1 MPLAVVSLTTA
12 AGADDFPKIYNTEP
26 AASGN
31 PMAAADA
38 AAGMRVPPGFH
49 VNVFAAEPDVQ
60 NPISMAWDGRG
71 RLWVAENY
79 TYAERPK
86 RFEMALRDRI
96 IILADTNGDGR
107 SDRRQV
113 FSDDVQMLTS
123 IELGRGG
130 VWAMCPPQLLFIP
143 DRNGDDRPDG
153 PAEVVLDGFDVPPDN
168 AHNFANGLHWGPDGW
183 LYGRCGA
190 SCPGR
195 VGVPGTKDEL
205 RVPLVGGVWRYHPQ
219 RKRFEALCHGT
230 TNPWGH
236 DWNEH
241 GEGFFVNTVNGHLW
255 HLIPGAHFR
264 RPHTIDPNPR
274 VYEPMEMHADHWH
287 WDTGKDWMDSRK
299 ATGEHDRLGG
309 GHAHSGTM
317 IYLADQWPE
326 AYRGRL
332 MTLNLHGRRTNVER
346 LERHGS
352 GYLAR
357 HEPDIMQAADA
368 WYRGLELGYAPD
380 GSVLVL
386 DWSDAGEC
394 HETTGVHRTSGRIYR
409 VSYGKSAAVAPFDLT
424 KLSPAELADLHTHR
438 NQWFV
443 RQARRE
449 LLDRAASK
457 QDTAPARRKLKHAL
471 NAAGNVVHRLDALW
485 TLYAVDALENFDRR
499 PVPLSELLPLDTST
513 CDFKALLADD
523 NEHVRTWA
531 VRLLTDAWP
540 LDSVYGPSPATLKSV
555 NSGTLNVLVQQARHD
570 RSGLVRLALAS
581 TLQRLPVADRA
592 TLAAPL
598 LAHAEDAEDQ
608 NLPLLIWYGLIPVA
622 DADAGQ
628 LVTLAAESKIGLV
641 RRMIGRRL
649 AEDLAR
655 RPEPI
660 NQLLAATIPSV
671 DSLADVLAG
680 MSEGLAGWRKAPQP
694 AGWAQVQ
701 AAVKASN
708 NQDLARRVRDLS
720 VLFGDGRALDEV
732 RAIALDADADM
743 AQRRV
748 ALAALIEARP
758 ADLRKVCEKLL
769 GVRFLNSVAV
779 RGLALFDDPAI
790 GVKLAGSYRKFH
802 QTERPPVMET
812 LVSRPA
818 FARAMLDEMAAGKI
832 ARGDLS
838 AFQARQIRSFGDAKL
853 TARLGE
859 VWGQLRDS
867 PADKREQI
875 ARLKTR
881 LTPDYLAQADR
892 SRGRQVFSTVCAS
905 CHRLFGSGGQI
916 GPDLT
921 GAGRQNIDYLLSNIL
936 DPSAAVAADFRM
948 SVVALDDGRVLNGIV
963 VARTPHT
970 ITLQTAKERIA
981 LERSDIE
988 ALEPSTASLMPDGLL
1003 QPLAETQ
1010 VRDLFS
1016 YLMSPSQ
1023 VPLPP
1028 EATAAR

>member
-1 MPLAVVSLTTA
+1 MFAFILPLAIASLA
-12 AGADDFPKIYNTEP
+12 AAAAADDFPKIYNSEP
-26 AASGN
+26 AASGS
-31 PMAAADA
+31 PMPAAEA

-49 VNVFAAEPDVQ
+49 VDVFAAEPDVQ
-60 NPISMAWDGRG
+60 NPISMAWDRRG
-71 RLWVAENY
+71 RLWIAENY

-86 RFEMALRDRI
+86 RFETALRDRI

-107 SDRRQV
+107 SDRRKV
-113 FSDDVQMLTS
+113 FTDDVQMLTS
-123 IELGRGG
+123 VELGRGG

-168 AHNFANGLHWGPDGW
+168 SHNFANGLHWGPDGW

-205 RVPLVGGVWRYHPQ
+205 RVPLTGGIWRFHPI
-219 RKRFEALCHGT
+219 RGTFEVLCHGT

-255 HLIPGAHFR
+255 HMIPGAHFR

-274 VYEPMEMHADHWH
+274 AYEPMEMHADHWH
-287 WDTGKDWMDSRK
+287 WDTGKSWMDSRK

-357 HEPDIMQAADA
+357 HEPDIMQAADT

-380 GSVLVL
+380 GSVLAL

-409 VSYGKSAAVAPFDLT
+409 VSYGQPAALAPFDLST
-424 KLSPAELADLHTHR
+424 FNPADLADLHTHR

-449 LLDRAASK
+449 LLDRAALK
-457 QDTAPARRKLKHAL
+457 QDLTSAQRKLEHAL
-471 NAAGNVVHRLDALW
+471 NTSENTVHRLDALW
-485 TLYAVDALENFDRR
+485 TLHALELR
-499 PVPLSELLPLDTST
+499 TS
-513 CDFKALLADD
+513 CHLKSLLADD

-540 LDSVYGPSPATLKSV
+540 LDTVHGPSPATLTSV
-555 NSGTLNVLVQQARHD
+555 DQGTLDLLVSQAKQD

-581 TLQRLPVADRA
+581 TLQRLPVADRPALA
-592 TLAAPL
+592 TPL
-598 LAHAEDAEDQ
+598 LAHAEDANDQ

-622 DADAGQ
+622 NADAGQ
-628 LVTLAAESKIGLV
+628 LASLAAESKIGLV
-641 RRMIGRRL
+641 RKMISRRL
-649 AEDLAR
+649 TEDLAV

-660 NQLLAATIPSV
+660 NRLLAETVSSTDA
-671 DSLADVLAG
+671 LADVLGG

-694 AGWAQVQ
+694 ACWAEVQ
-701 AAVKASN
+701 AAVKTAN
-708 NQDLARRVRDLS
+708 NQDLVRRVRDLS

-732 RAIALDADADM
+732 RTIALDGNADL

-758 ADLRKVCEKLL
+758 PDLRKTCEKLL

-802 QTERPPVMET
+802 QSERAPVMET

-892 SRGRQVFSTVCAS
+892 SRGRQVFATVCAS

-921 GAGRQNIDYLLSNIL
+921 GAGRQNIDYLLANML
-936 DPSAAVAADFRM
+936 DPSAVVAADFRM

-963 VARTPHT
+963 AAQTPRT

-1016 YLMSPSQ
+1016 YLMSRSQ
-1023 VPLPP
+1023 VSLPP

>member
-1 MPLAVVSLTTA
+1 MLAFIMSLAAATWTTA
-12 AGADDFPKIYNTEP
+12 AGANDFPKIYNTEP
-26 AASGN
+26 AASGS

-49 VNVFAAEPDVQ
+49 VGVFAAEPDVQ

-86 RFEMALRDRI
+86 RFETALRDRI
-96 IILADTNGDGR
+96 IIMADTNGDGR

-113 FSDDVQMLTS
+113 FTDDVQMLTS

-195 VGVPGTKDEL
+195 VGMPGSKDEL
-205 RVPLVGGVWRYHPQ
+205 RVPLTGGIWRYHP
-219 RKRFEALCHGT
+219 RSKRFEVLCHGT

-255 HLIPGAHFR
+255 HMIPGAHFR

-274 VYEPMEMHADHWH
+274 AYEPLEMHADHWH
-287 WDTGKDWMDSRK
+287 WDTGTSWMDSRK

-357 HEPDIMQAADA
+357 HEPDIMQAADT

-380 GSVLVL
+380 GSVLAL

-409 VSYGKSAAVAPFDLT
+409 VSYGQPAAAGPIALA
-424 KLSPAELADLHTHR
+424 KLSPEQLADLHTHR

-449 LLDRAASK
+449 LLDRAISLRDTDPAKEKLEK
-457 QDTAPARRKLKHAL
+457 QL
-471 NAAGNVVHRLDALW
+471 NTSDNIVHRLNALW
-485 TLYAVDALENFDRR
+485 TLYALGAAHRGVLE
-499 PVPLSELLPLDTST
+499 PLM
-513 CDFKALLADD
+513 ADD

-540 LDSVYGPSPATLKSV
+540 LDTVYGPSPSTLKSV
-555 NSGTLNVLVQQARHD
+555 NQRTLKLLVFQAKD
-570 RSGLVRLALAS
+570 ERSGLVRLALAS
-581 TLQRLPVADRA
+581 TLQRLPVADR
-592 TLAAPL
+592 TRLAAPL
-598 LAHAEDAEDQ
+598 LAHAEDAADQ

-628 LVTLAAESKIGLV
+628 LVSLAAESKIGLV

-660 NQLLAATIPSV
+660 NQLLTATIPSV
-671 DSLADVLAG
+671 NSLADVLVG

-694 AGWAQVQ
+694 AAWPQVQ
-701 AAVKASN
+701 AAVKASS

-732 RAIALDADADM
+732 RAIALDAGADM

-748 ALAALIEARP
+748 ALEALIEARP
-758 ADLRKVCEKLL
+758 ADLRKICEKLL
-769 GVRFLNSVAV
+769 DVRFLNSVAV

-802 QTERPPVMET
+802 QTERPPVLET

-818 FARAMLDEMAAGKI
+818 FARAMLEEMAAGKI
-832 ARGDLS
+832 ARADLS

-853 TARLGE
+853 SARLGE

-875 ARLKTR
+875 TRLKTR
-881 LTPDYLAQADR
+881 LTPDYLDQADR

-905 CHRLFGSGGQI
+905 CHRLFGSGAQI

-921 GAGRQNIDYLLSNIL
+921 GANRQNLDYLLSNIL

-963 VARTPHT
+963 VAQTPHT

-1028 EATAAR
+1028 E